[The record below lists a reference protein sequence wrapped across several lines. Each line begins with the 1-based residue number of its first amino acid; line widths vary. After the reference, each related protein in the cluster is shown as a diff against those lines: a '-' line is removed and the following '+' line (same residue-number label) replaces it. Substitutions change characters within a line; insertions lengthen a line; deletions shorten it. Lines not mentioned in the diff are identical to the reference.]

1 MKPLILIT
9 NDDGIFSP
17 GLLALAESLDRL
29 GDLLIVAP
37 ELQQTSM
44 GRSFPK
50 GEQIGIIKKVNISI
64 SNGNIKSYSVHGSP
78 AQAVSYGL
86 LELTDRIPDLCVSG
100 INYGEN
106 LGNTLTCSGTVG
118 ACFEAVTH
126 GIPSVAVSKQAKLE
140 MMSSSTYH
148 EQDWSLAQKTVVDI
162 VNKIMD
168 EGFPENAAILNINV
182 PDKVNS
188 DEIRLTRQ
196 SRHSYGSYI
205 KPEKRDFN
213 QGFRLGSRFKVD
225 LDALEKDSDM
235 YSFYIDKVVS
245 VTPIKHDFSTS
256 INWTFQK

>member
-1 MKPLILIT
+1 MRPLILIT

-17 GLLALAESLDRL
+17 GLSALAESLDRL

-37 ELQQTSM
+37 AEQQTSM

-50 GEQIGIIKKVNISI
+50 GEQTGIINEVNLAI
-64 SNGNIKSYSVHGSP
+64 SNGKKKAYSINGSP

-140 MMSSSTYH
+140 MMSSSTYY
-148 EQDWSLAQKTVVDI
+148 EQDWSLAQKTVAAI
-162 VNKIMD
+162 VKKIMD

-182 PDKVNS
+182 PDKVKS
-188 DEIRLTRQ
+188 EEIRLTRQ
-196 SRHSYGSYI
+196 SRYSYSGYI
-205 KPEKRDFN
+205 RPGKRDFS
-213 QGFRLGSRFKVD
+213 QGFRLVSRFKVD
-225 LDALEKDSDM
+225 FDALEKDSDM
-235 YSFYIDKVVS
+235 YSFYIDNVVS
-245 VTPIKHDFSTS
+245 ITPIKHDFSS
-256 INWTFQK
+256 IIDWKF